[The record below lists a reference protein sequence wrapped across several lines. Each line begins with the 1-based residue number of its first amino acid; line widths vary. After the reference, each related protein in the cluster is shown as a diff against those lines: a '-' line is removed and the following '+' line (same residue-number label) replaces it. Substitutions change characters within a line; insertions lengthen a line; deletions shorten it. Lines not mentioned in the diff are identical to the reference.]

1 MNCQACDGT
10 GDGRKFGD
18 RNCSI
23 CNGSG
28 SVCDVCG
35 EAVAEGEDVCGEC
48 EGEREE
54 DLTTENA
61 KSAEE
66 DGR

>member
-35 EAVAEGEDVCGEC
+35 EAVAEGEDLCGEC
-48 EGEREE
+48 LTEGHKGHEG
-54 DLTTENA
+54 
-61 KSAEE
+61 KPQ
-66 DGR
+66 